1 MSDIKSSGAGS
12 YVIELV
18 SPDGKQRRKFVR
30 YAVNYEAAY
39 EKMTEMNSAY
49 AGKTKF
55 LTYTHWVGRIVS
67 FVPATEI
74 KVVGQKDTTI
84 ATAIDLDAA
93 EDAAKQADNV
103 KPLIYP
109 FGDQSYMY

>member
-1 MSDIKSSGAGS
+1 MSDLKSAGAGS

-18 SPDGKQRRKFVR
+18 SPDGKRRRKFVR
-30 YAVNYEAAY
+30 YAENYAQAY
-39 EKMTEMNSAY
+39 EKMCEMNSAY
-49 AGKTKF
+49 VGKVKF

-67 FVPATEI
+67 HVPATYI
-74 KVVGQKDTTI
+74 KVAGNQSDTTI

-93 EDAAKQADNV
+93 EKVANESEI

-109 FGDQSYMY
+109 FGPQSYMY